1 MTDLN
6 NDMQYQGRIII
17 SIKDVVVMYDCHR
30 ITAWRKL
37 TKIKEYYEKP
47 ENGDVTIYEFS
58 TFTGIPLEIV
68 KTLLR
73 K

>member
-6 NDMQYQGRIII
+6 NDMQNQGRIII

-37 TKIKEYYEKP
+37 TKIKEFFQKP
-47 ENGDVTIYEFS
+47 ENGDVTIYDFS

-68 KTLLR
+68 RNRLR

>member
-6 NDMQYQGRIII
+6 NDIQYQGRIII

-37 TKIKEYYEKP
+37 EKIKEYYEKP
-47 ENGDVTIYEFS
+47 DGDVTIYDFS

-68 KTLLR
+68 KNCLR